1 MRFLCVILLCA
12 ACAGPDG
19 ELHGPDAGATTDAT
33 TADAAPSAR
42 VGGWRMSSGD
52 ASRAHRSAGAG
63 PTGAAARTI
72 FAQHPSTDD
81 HAGFGNPIVDELG
94 TVYVISY
101 TPQQPR
107 QLVAFAPTGVERW
120 RANVESGWTVMDL
133 ALGPDGHLYAVA
145 SRGSGTAS
153 EAKLVSWDAATGAA
167 RPGSPPIAGLAR
179 ILLPPDGRIYALTYT
194 QAAGYGLA
202 AYDAVDTAPRW
213 TLPEGGDAY
222 AVSPGGEALAFVA
235 VPPAGTTGHT
245 LVVVDPA
252 DGRERW
258 RRALDPTLTSSPVIA
273 IDHDGASYVSMSR
286 NGRDLYVMKY
296 SAGGDV
302 LWSSY
307 APSLTWPRRILI
319 GAHTVTVAC
328 QAPQYQ
334 GTGITVHK
342 SDGQQ
347 PFGGTT
353 PCGEPQAIDANDVIY
368 WGCDGGVQAATP
380 TGQIRGGWEGRYTFQ
395 VVLGPDGAAY
405 HVPAAYFADHQLIRI
420 K

>member
-1 MRFLCVILLCA
+1 
-12 ACAGPDG
+12 
-19 ELHGPDAGATTDAT
+19 
-33 TADAAPSAR
+33 
-42 VGGWRMSSGD
+42 
-52 ASRAHRSAGAG
+52 
-63 PTGAAARTI
+63 
-72 FAQHPSTDD
+72 
-81 HAGFGNPIVDELG
+81 
-94 TVYVISY
+94 
-101 TPQQPR
+101 
-107 QLVAFAPTGVERW
+107 
-120 RANVESGWTVMDL
+120 
-133 ALGPDGHLYAVA
+133 
-145 SRGSGTAS
+145 
-153 EAKLVSWDAATGAA
+153 
-167 RPGSPPIAGLAR
+167 
-179 ILLPPDGRIYALTYT
+179 
-194 QAAGYGLA
+194 
-202 AYDAVDTAPRW
+202 
-213 TLPEGGDAY
+213 
-222 AVSPGGEALAFVA
+222 
-235 VPPAGTTGHT
+235 
-245 LVVVDPA
+245 
-252 DGRERW
+252 
-258 RRALDPTLTSSPVIA
+258 
-273 IDHDGASYVSMSR
+273 VSMSR